1 MTGSVF
7 FETLRRS
14 WRQIIYWGIGL
25 ALYALYPFVLLPDST
40 DGFEGMV
47 ELMEMFDSN
56 MLAAVGLADVS
67 AMATPEGI
75 VGYTINFVLLV
86 TAVFAV
92 IAGLNVTSA
101 EEDAGI
107 MDVLLSWPIPRWR
120 LVLEK
125 ALAYSMMM
133 IGIAIIMGLGMLL
146 GKQTAPIEVDV
157 TNGLLLSAALSM
169 VPPTLV
175 IMAVTILVSTVV
187 RRRAMAA
194 AISGVFVVA
203 SFMLDAVANVAGTGF
218 AESVSRLSIFSYY
231 DGFEALESGVNVP
244 VAAMLIA
251 LLAVMVAASTV
262 FFNRRDI
269 AV

>member
-1 MTGSVF
+1 MTGAVF

-25 ALYALYPFVLLPDST
+25 GLYALYPFALLPDST

-47 ELMEMFDSN
+47 ELMEMFDNN

-75 VGYTINFVLLV
+75 VGYTINFALLV
-86 TAVFAV
+86 TAVFGV

-107 MDVLLSWPIPRWR
+107 MDVLLSWPVPRWQ
-120 LVLEK
+120 VVVEK
-125 ALAYSMMM
+125 ALAYSVMMM
-133 IGIAIIMGLGMLL
+133 GIAVFMGLGMLL
-146 GKQTAPIEVDV
+146 GKQIAPIEFNVS
-157 TNGLLLSAALSM
+157 NGLLISAALSL

-175 IMAVTILVSTVV
+175 MMAFTILVGTIV
-187 RRRAMAA
+187 RRRSMAA

-203 SFMLDAVANVAGTGF
+203 SFMLEAVANVAGTSF
-218 AESVSRLSIFSYY
+218 AETVSQFSIFSYY
-231 DGFEALESGVNVP
+231 DGFEALASGADVGQSLL
-244 VAAMLIA
+244 LIA
-251 LLAVMVAASTV
+251 LIAGMVAASTI
-262 FFNRRDI
+262 FFQQRDI